1 MNKQPLGGEIM
12 IVLSVKNL
20 SKAFGIDEILKDVS
34 FNINEGEKVSLIGS
48 NGSGKSTLFKII
60 TKSLDYD
67 TGDIFID
74 KGKTLG
80 YLSQN
85 LALDSHNTI
94 YEEMLTPFGSLISL
108 EKKIKALEAELSLP
122 YDEAKEDYHNN
133 IIEKYTESQEIY
145 KLSGGYTYKGEI
157 SRVLQGLGFFEED
170 FNKKISILSG
180 GQKTRLALSKLLLT
194 KPDILLLDEPTNH
207 LDLPAIEW
215 LEEYLKSY
223 KGTILLI
230 SHDRFFLDEITGR
243 TFEMV
248 KGKIIEYSG
257 NYSFYIKQKEKN
269 YEVMLKAYNKQQT
282 EINRQEEIIERY
294 RSFNREKSIKAAESR
309 QKRLDKIEVLEK
321 PVEAK
326 GLNRIVF
333 KEKIKSGRDALI
345 LENLSKSFGDK
356 ELFSG
361 INLDIKREDKLAL
374 IGDNGIGKTTLF
386 KIILGEE
393 KQTSGNVL
401 IGKNVVF
408 GYYDQ
413 EQKDLDINKT
423 ILDEVWDAYPD
434 LTVTEIRSYLG
445 HFLFSGDDVFKK
457 ISKLSGGEKCR
468 ISLLKLVL
476 SNSNF
481 LLMDEP
487 TNHLDIPSREAL
499 EEALRSYEG
508 TVLLISHDRYF
519 LNKIAEKIIEL
530 KNSGITTYL
539 GNYSYYSEKKK
550 KPDRFEEV
558 ENEISVNKT
567 ELNNIKKKKRETEKK
582 EREKS
587 KEISAIEAEIAEIE
601 EDIKKLNQ
609 MLCSEEVYSSFQES
623 SRINKVIKEN
633 EEKLQNL
640 YLKWEELI

>member
-1 MNKQPLGGEIM
+1 M
-12 IVLSVKNL
+12 IVLGVKNL

-60 TKSLDYD
+60 TKSLDFD
-67 TGDIFID
+67 KGDIFID

-85 LALDSHNTI
+85 LSLSSSNTI
-94 YEEMLTPFGSLISL
+94 YEEMLTPFSNLIAL
-108 EKKIKALEAELSLP
+108 EEKIKALETELSLP
-122 YDEAKEDYHNN
+122 YDEAKEDYHSRV
-133 IIEKYTESQEIY
+133 IEKYTESQETY

-170 FNKKISILSG
+170 FSKKINILSG

-215 LEEYLKSY
+215 LEEYLKAY

-243 TFEMV
+243 TIEMV
-248 KGKIIEYSG
+248 NGRVIEYSG

-269 YEVMLKAYNKQQT
+269 YEVMLKAYEKQQA
-282 EINRQEEIIERY
+282 EIKRQEEIIERY

-321 PVEAK
+321 PVEDK
-326 GLNRIVF
+326 GLGRIVF
-333 KEKIKSGRDALI
+333 KEKIKSGRDVLV
-345 LENLSKSFGDK
+345 LENLSKSFGEK
-356 ELFSG
+356 ELFSE
-361 INLDIKREDKLAL
+361 INLELKREDKVAL

-386 KIILGEE
+386 KILLGEE
-393 KQTSGNVL
+393 KATSGNVI
-401 IGKNVVF
+401 IGKNVLF

-413 EQKDLDINKT
+413 EQKNLDINKT

-457 ISKLSGGEKCR
+457 INKLSGGEKCR

-499 EEALRSYEG
+499 EEALLSYEG
-508 TVLLISHDRYF
+508 TILLISHDRYF
-519 LNKIAEKIIEL
+519 LNKIAEKILEL
-530 KNSGITTYL
+530 KNNGIATYL
-539 GNYSYYSEKKK
+539 GNYNYYSEKKK
-550 KPDRFEEV
+550 KPDRFEET
-558 ENEISVNKT
+558 ENENTVNKT
-567 ELNNIKKKKRETEKK
+567 ELNNIKKKKREAEKK
-582 EREKS
+582 ERERN
-587 KEISAIEAEIAEIE
+587 KEISSIEADIAELE
-601 EDIKKLNQ
+601 EHTKELNQ

-623 SRINKVIKEN
+623 SRINDEIKKN
-633 EEKLQNL
+633 EEKLQML
-640 YLKWEELI
+640 YERWEELI

>member
-1 MNKQPLGGEIM
+1 M

-34 FNINEGEKVSLIGS
+34 FNINEGEKISLIGS

-60 TKSLDYD
+60 TKSLDSD
-67 TGDIFID
+67 TGDIYID

-85 LALDSHNTI
+85 LSLDSSNTT
-94 YEEMLTPFGSLISL
+94 YEEMLTPFSLLVSME
-108 EKKIKALEAELSLP
+108 EKMKSLEAELSLP
-122 YDEAKEDYHNN
+122 YDENNEDYHNN
-133 IIEKYTESQEIY
+133 IIEKYTEIQEMY
-145 KLSGGYTYKGEI
+145 KVSGGYTYKGEI
-157 SRVLQGLGFFEED
+157 SRVLQGLGFGEAD
-170 FNKKISILSG
+170 FNKKINILSG

-243 TFEMV
+243 TLEMV
-248 KGKIIEYSG
+248 NGKIIEYSG

-269 YEVMLKAYNKQQT
+269 YSVMLKAYSKQQN
-282 EINRQEEIIERY
+282 EIKRQEEIIERY
-294 RSFNREKSIKAAESR
+294 QSFNREKSIKAAESR

-321 PVEAK
+321 PVEDK
-326 GLNRIVF
+326 GLNQISF

-345 LENLSKSFGDK
+345 IENLAKSFNNK
-356 ELFSG
+356 QLFSG
-361 INLDIKREDKLAL
+361 INLDLKRENKLAI

-393 KQTSGNVL
+393 KPSSGNVI

-413 EQKDLDINKT
+413 EQKNLDKNKT
-423 ILDEVWDAYPD
+423 ILDEVWDTYPN

-457 ISKLSGGEKCR
+457 ISTLSGGEKCR
-468 ISLLKLVL
+468 ICLLKLVL
-476 SNSNF
+476 SKSNF
-481 LLMDEP
+481 LLLDEP

-499 EEALRSYEG
+499 EEALLSYEG

-519 LNKIAEKIIEL
+519 LNKIAERIIEL
-530 KNSGITTYL
+530 KNNGITSYL
-539 GNYSYYSEKKK
+539 GNYSYYAEKKK
-550 KPDRFEEV
+550 KPDRFEEIEK
-558 ENEISVNKT
+558 ENSVNKT

-582 EREKS
+582 EKEKN
-587 KEISAIEAEIAEIE
+587 KEILSIEDEIAELE
-601 EDIKKLNQ
+601 KALKDLNH
-609 MLCSEEVYSSFQES
+609 MLCSEEIYSSFQES
-623 SRINKVIKEN
+623 SRINQVINEN
-633 EEKLQNL
+633 EKKLQLL
-640 YLKWEELI
+640 YIRWEKFI

>member
-1 MNKQPLGGEIM
+1 M

-20 SKAFGIDEILKDVS
+20 SKAFGIDEILKEVS

-67 TGDIFID
+67 NGDIFID

-85 LALDSHNTI
+85 LALDSRNTI
-94 YEEMLTPFGSLISL
+94 YEEMLTPFSSLILL
-108 EKKIKALEAELSLP
+108 EERIKTFEAELSLP
-122 YDEAKEDYHNN
+122 YDEAKEDYHNK
-133 IIEKYTESQEIY
+133 IIEKYTESQETY

-248 KGKIIEYSG
+248 NGKIIEYSG

-269 YEVMLKAYNKQQT
+269 YSVMLKAYTKQQT

-309 QKRLDKIEVLEK
+309 QKRLDKVEVLEK
-321 PVEAK
+321 PSESK
-326 GLNRIVF
+326 GLGRIVF

-345 LENLSKSFGDK
+345 IENLSKSFDDK

-361 INLDIKREDKLAL
+361 INLDLKREDKLAL

-393 KQTSGNVL
+393 KQSSGNVI

-413 EQKDLDINKT
+413 EQKNLDTNKT
-423 ILDEVWDAYPD
+423 ILDEVWDTYPD

-499 EEALRSYEG
+499 EEALKSYEG

-530 KNSGITTYL
+530 KNNGITTYL

-558 ENEISVNKT
+558 EKEISVNKT

-587 KEISAIEAEIAEIE
+587 REISSIESEIAKIE

-609 MLCSEEVYSSFQES
+609 MLCSEEIYSSFQES
-623 SRINKVIKEN
+623 SRINEDIKEN

-640 YLKWEELI
+640 YQRWEKLI

>member
-1 MNKQPLGGEIM
+1 M

-85 LALDSHNTI
+85 LSLGSHNTI
-94 YEEMLTPFGSLISL
+94 YEEMLTPFSNLLSL
-108 EKKIKALEAELSLP
+108 EKKIKALETELSLP
-122 YDEAKEDYHNN
+122 YDEAKEDYHNK

-145 KLSGGYTYKGEI
+145 KISGGYTYKGEI

-170 FNKKISILSG
+170 FTKKISILSG

-230 SHDRFFLDEITGR
+230 SHDRFFLDEITER

-248 KGKIIEYSG
+248 NGKIIEYSG
-257 NYSFYIKQKEKN
+257 NYSFYIKQKGKN
-269 YEVMLKAYNKQQT
+269 YSVMLKAYNKQQT

-309 QKRLDKIEVLEK
+309 QKRLDKVEVLEK
-321 PVEAK
+321 PVEDK

-345 LENLSKSFGDK
+345 IEDLSKSFNDK

-361 INLDIKREDKLAL
+361 INLNLKREDKLAL

-393 KQTSGNVL
+393 RQSSGNVL

-413 EQKDLDINKT
+413 EQKNLDMNKT
-423 ILDEVWDAYPD
+423 ILDEVWDTYPD
-434 LTVTEIRSYLG
+434 LTVKEIRSYLG
-445 HFLFSGDDVFKK
+445 HFLFSEDDVFKK

-481 LLMDEP
+481 LLLDEP

-499 EEALRSYEG
+499 EEALLSYEG

-530 KNSGITTYL
+530 KNNGITTYL

-558 ENEISVNKT
+558 EKESSVNKT

-587 KEISAIEAEIAEIE
+587 KEISSIESEIAELE
-601 EDIKKLNQ
+601 EQIKKLNQ
-609 MLCSEEVYSSFQES
+609 MLCSEEIYSSFQES
-623 SRINKVIKEN
+623 SRINESIKEN
-633 EEKLQNL
+633 EEKLQML
-640 YLKWEELI
+640 YIKWEELI